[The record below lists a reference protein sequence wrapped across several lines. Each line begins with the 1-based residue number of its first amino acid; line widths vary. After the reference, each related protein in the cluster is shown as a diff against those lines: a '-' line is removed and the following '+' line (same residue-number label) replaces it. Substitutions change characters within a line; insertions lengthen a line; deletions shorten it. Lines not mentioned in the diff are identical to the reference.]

1 MMRLSLTGRATLA
14 ALLAAVVAACIS
26 STTRHWTASAPIAAL
41 TGIAIALPITLW
53 AGRAATSPWSK
64 VVRAVRDGVMSL
76 KDHDFSI
83 SIARVP
89 NEELSEL
96 VTAYN
101 ALGELL
107 RRERLDLYQREL
119 LLDTVIQTTPLV
131 MVLTNSVGRVVYSN
145 VAARQFF
152 HGGRK
157 LEGLD
162 FPTLL
167 SDAPAPLRE
176 ALSFNADAAAPAP
189 VADPLPSGGPTQA
202 TGPLPAAGPVPAAG
216 PTNDSLFTMEV
227 AGEPQVYHLSQ
238 RSFHLNAQ
246 GHRLVL
252 LKQLTRELAAQE
264 VAIWK
269 KVIRV
274 IAHELN
280 NSLAPIAS
288 LVHSGKLLSQD
299 LAAHDTS
306 NAAQVSPA
314 QKQLQRIF
322 TTIGDRT
329 AHLTS
334 FIDGYAR
341 FAKLPRPRLAPV
353 SWGDFLARLEG
364 TTHFRIEGALP
375 ERPAN
380 MDVSQLEQVMINL
393 LKNAAESGSSQ
404 EEIAV
409 AIRDAQGSGFVV
421 EVADRGSGLAEHV
434 LRDALLPFYST
445 KPAGT
450 GLGLTLCREI
460 VEAHE
465 GRLSI
470 ANRDG
475 GGALVTLWLPG

>member
-1 MMRLSLTGRATLA
+1 MMRWSLTGRVIFAAMLAAAVAAGITSAAIRWTPSASIATLVG
-14 ALLAAVVAACIS
+14 L
-26 STTRHWTASAPIAAL
+26 
-41 TGIAIALPITLW
+41 AIALPVAIW
-53 AGRAATSPWSK
+53 AARAATHSWSQ
-64 VVRAVRDGVMSL
+64 VLRAVRDGVMSL
-76 KDHDFSI
+76 RDHDFSI

-89 NEELSEL
+89 NQELSEL

-101 ALGELL
+101 QLGELL

-145 VAARQFF
+145 VAARQLF

-162 FPTLL
+162 FATLL
-167 SDAPAPLRE
+167 SDTPAPLRE
-176 ALSFNADAAAPAP
+176 ALSGTPN
-189 VADPLPSGGPTQA
+189 A
-202 TGPLPAAGPVPAAG
+202 TGDL
-216 PTNDSLFTMEV
+216 LFTLEV
-227 AGEPQVYHLSQ
+227 GGEPQVYHLSQ
-238 RSFHLNAQ
+238 RGFHLNAQ
-246 GHRLVL
+246 GHRLIL

-264 VAIWK
+264 VAVWK

-274 IAHELN
+274 IAHEIN

-288 LVHSGKLLSQD
+288 LVHSGRLLSQD
-299 LAAHDTS
+299 LLPE
-306 NAAQVSPA
+306 SPTR
-314 QKQLQRIF
+314 KQLERIF

-329 AHLTS
+329 AHLTA

-353 SWGDFLARLEG
+353 TWTDFLTRLEG
-364 TTHFRIEGALP
+364 TTRFRIEGALP
-375 ERPAN
+375 ERPAHL
-380 MDVSQLEQVMINL
+380 DVSQLEQVMINL
-393 LKNAAESGSSQ
+393 LKNAAESGSAP
-404 EEIAV
+404 EDIAV
-409 AIRDAQGSGFVV
+409 AIREAREAGQGSGFVV